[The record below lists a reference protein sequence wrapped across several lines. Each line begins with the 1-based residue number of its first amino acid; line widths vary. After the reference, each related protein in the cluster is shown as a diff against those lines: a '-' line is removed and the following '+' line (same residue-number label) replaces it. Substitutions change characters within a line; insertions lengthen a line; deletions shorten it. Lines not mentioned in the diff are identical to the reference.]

1 MLKGTQASAIMRSRI
16 DSIRNKVWK
25 GDITVLEGSK
35 QVKALVEQL
44 KPNTED
50 WDIVE
55 AALAEM

>member
-1 MLKGTQASAIMRSRI
+1 MLKATQAIAIIRSRI

-25 GDITVLEGSK
+25 RDITVLEGSK